1 MFFRPL
7 LLFILACAAA
17 SAEDTPEQLKLPSPD
32 RYTGVR
38 KFLMECFMMTLLIV
52 VVRTIIYVRRASRM
66 AWLWRKKTGDIAS
79 WDDFRDAS
87 GYDMVL
93 PAESTVFDQFFF
105 DMETGEKI
113 FGVDP
118 SKNEKPKDL
127 AEYALHLKQTN
138 LTNVKNNAPANQQKQ
153 LLEKVEAQNW
163 LHVAKQHWCNG
174 VRAGLVYRARALRPL
189 MWKVDQDYP
198 EMKRMHD
205 VGMCATATFQAVE
218 GAMSMMKAEIKELN
232 ELAKEVG
239 YLNQD
244 LKQGPNVWNLA
255 DMLLEFRKHME
266 QINLQK
272 QEEHNKKEQAKAS
285 MEKESRKAER
295 LAREAQEKEEKR
307 RVQMRAELI
316 AEAEKESKTSTKKK
330 KKSSNSKK

>member
-1 MFFRPL
+1 
-7 LLFILACAAA
+7 
-17 SAEDTPEQLKLPSPD
+17 
-32 RYTGVR
+32 
-38 KFLMECFMMTLLIV
+38 
-52 VVRTIIYVRRASRM
+52 
-66 AWLWRKKTGDIAS
+66 
-79 WDDFRDAS
+79 
-87 GYDMVL
+87 
-93 PAESTVFDQFFF
+93 
-105 DMETGEKI
+105 
-113 FGVDP
+113 
-118 SKNEKPKDL
+118 
-127 AEYALHLKQTN
+127 
-138 LTNVKNNAPANQQKQ
+138 
-153 LLEKVEAQNW
+153 
-163 LHVAKQHWCNG
+163 
-174 VRAGLVYRARALRPL
+174 
-189 MWKVDQDYP
+189 
-198 EMKRMHD
+198 MKRMHD

-330 KKSSNSKK
+330 KKSSKK